1 MLTWMLTLALAA
13 DVVPY
18 DARLTQMDYP
28 HPVAMTAVTMQGQ
41 DLQMAYMDVAPTN
54 AASGQTVLLLH
65 GKNFSGAYWEATI
78 TALTAAGHR
87 VIVPDQIG
95 FGKSSKPTN
104 VQYSFHELVR
114 HTTALLD
121 QLDVGPVT
129 VVGHSMGGMLAS
141 RFAINHPERTA
152 KLVLLNP
159 IGLEDYQRFAPYKT
173 VDDWHEAE
181 RGKTPERIRAYMQ
194 ESYFDG
200 QWTPAYDALVA
211 LQAGFVTGPDADQ
224 LARISALT
232 YDMIYT
238 QPVAYEWDRITSP
251 TLLVIGERDRTALLK
266 GAVTDD
272 VRATMG
278 RYDTLGER
286 TSAAIDGSILVEFPS
301 TGHLPQFER
310 RADTHA
316 AMLAFITGL
325 PVAGT
330 HSP

>member
-1 MLTWMLTLALAA
+1 M
-13 DVVPY
+13 
-18 DARLTQMDYP
+18 
-28 HPVAMTAVTMQGQ
+28 MQGHA
-41 DLQMAYMDVAPTN
+41 LEMAYMDVAPTVP
-54 AASGQTVLLLH
+54 ASGQTVLLLH

-78 TALTAAGHR
+78 DALTAVGHR

-95 FGKSSKPTN
+95 FGKSSKPTD

-114 HTTALLD
+114 HTTTLLD
-121 QLDVGPVT
+121 QLGVDQVT
-129 VVGHSMGGMLAS
+129 VVGHSMGGMVAS
-141 RFAINHPERTA
+141 RFAIDHPERTA
-152 KLVLLNP
+152 RLVLLNP

-173 VDDWHEAE
+173 VDAWHQAE
-181 RGKTPERIRAYMQ
+181 SGKTPERIRAYMQ

-224 LARISALT
+224 IARVSALT

-238 QPVAYEWDRITSP
+238 QPVANEWDRITSP

-266 GAVTDD
+266 GAVTDE

-286 TSAAIDGSILVEFPS
+286 TSAAIAGSTLVEFPS
-301 TGHLPQFER
+301 VGHLPQFER
-310 RADTHA
+310 TDETHA
-316 AMLAFITGL
+316 AILSFIAGS
-325 PVAGT
+325 PVPGAST
-330 HSP
+330 D